1 MIKSAGSTRRDFLK
15 VLCLPAAAVLSPPGA
30 EGRPDLARESD
41 PTSPTVATERL
52 TSNRAPL
59 AESSFY
65 PLPLTAVR
73 PTGWLR
79 QQLEVHA
86 SGLSGHLDEFWP
98 DVGSNS
104 GWLGGSGESWERG
117 PYFVDGLVPLAYLLQ
132 DERLIAKAQQWMD
145 WTLDHQAPNGM
156 IGPTSND
163 DWWPRIVIL
172 KALTQYHEATAD
184 PRVIPVMQHYFAYQ
198 ARELAARPLRDW
210 GKYRWQDEVLSIQ
223 WLYNRAENPE
233 LLALAE
239 MLHRQGYEWR
249 SQFEN
254 FRFTEK
260 TNRDD
265 LALRHNQLPSDLAMQ
280 THGVNN
286 AMGLKSSAVWWLVS
300 KDPADREGLLRQL
313 RTLDQYHGIPNGMFS
328 ADEHFA
334 GRNPSQGIELC
345 AVVETMFSLEQGLAI
360 LGDAALG
367 DRLEQIAYNALP
379 GGITADAWAHQ
390 YDQEPNQILCSLSP
404 RPWSTNGPESNLFG
418 LEPNFGCCTANMH
431 QGWPKFASSL
441 WMSDGKG
448 GLAAVAYGP
457 SQVHT
462 LVANKT
468 PVLIEEETEYPFGEE
483 VTLRVN
489 PESPAEFPLS
499 LRIPGWAHGA
509 QVRVNHRAIEP
520 CEPGTFITVTRR
532 WRRGDRVELRFPMQ
546 PRVTRWYQNS
556 MAVERGPLIFSL
568 DLQGEWRKLGPRG
581 MTADWEVYP
590 RSTWNYAL
598 DVNEQTAESALQLH
612 RGKLG
617 GNPFALEGV
626 PVRIM
631 AKGRRVPEWRKENN
645 VAAAPPQGPLTT
657 NEPEE
662 TLTLV
667 PYAAAK
673 LRITAFPELKSVT

>member
-1 MIKSAGSTRRDFLK
+1 M
-15 VLCLPAAAVLSPPGA
+15 
-30 EGRPDLARESD
+30 
-41 PTSPTVATERL
+41 
-52 TSNRAPL
+52 
-59 AESSFY
+59 
-65 PLPLTAVR
+65 
-73 PTGWLR
+73 
-79 QQLEVHA
+79 
-86 SGLSGHLDEFWP
+86 
-98 DVGSNS
+98 
-104 GWLGGSGESWERG
+104 
-117 PYFVDGLVPLAYLLQ
+117 
-132 DERLIAKAQQWMD
+132 
-145 WTLDHQAPNGM
+145 
-156 IGPTSND
+156 
-163 DWWPRIVIL
+163 
-172 KALTQYHEATAD
+172 
-184 PRVIPVMQHYFAYQ
+184 
-198 ARELAARPLRDW
+198 
-210 GKYRWQDEVLSIQ
+210 
-223 WLYNRAENPE
+223 
-233 LLALAE
+233 
-239 MLHRQGYEWR
+239 
-249 SQFEN
+249 
-254 FRFTEK
+254 
-260 TNRDD
+260 
-265 LALRHNQLPSDLAMQ
+265 
-280 THGVNN
+280 
-286 AMGLKSSAVWWLVS
+286 
-300 KDPADREGLLRQL
+300 
-313 RTLDQYHGIPNGMFS
+313 
-328 ADEHFA
+328 
-334 GRNPSQGIELC
+334 
-345 AVVETMFSLEQGLAI
+345 
-360 LGDAALG
+360 
-367 DRLEQIAYNALP
+367 EQIAYNALP
-379 GGITADAWAHQ
+379 GAITADAWAHQ

-617 GNPFALEGV
+617 RNPFALEGV

-631 AKGRRVPEWRKENN
+631 AKGRRVPEWRKGKQCRRS
-645 VAAAPPQGPLTT
+645 APARPFDDQ
-657 NEPEE
+657 
-662 TLTLV
+662 
-667 PYAAAK
+667 
-673 LRITAFPELKSVT
+673 